1 MMQFTFR
8 VRFDCGCPFE
18 AKTGKTPDP
27 DRKSKAIRRR
37 ERMRVADGATYTD
50 YTGLLSPEALKR
62 YIAYKENQ

>member
-1 MMQFTFR
+1 MRRYTPR
-8 VRFDCGCPFE
+8 ARFDSGCPFE

-50 YTGLLSPEALKR
+50 YTGLLSPETLKR
-62 YIAYKENQ
+62 YIAHKEKW